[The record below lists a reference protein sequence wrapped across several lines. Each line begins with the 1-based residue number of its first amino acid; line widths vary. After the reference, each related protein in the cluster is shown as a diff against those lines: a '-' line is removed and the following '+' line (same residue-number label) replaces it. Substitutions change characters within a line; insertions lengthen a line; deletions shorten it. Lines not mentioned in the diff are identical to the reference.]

1 MSITG
6 LVYPSRCILCGKPI
20 AEQQAGICPACRR
33 AAETEMEHLSLF
45 PPSNIDALVCA
56 GSYAD
61 GLGQAIRQLK
71 FHSQRAYIQPLAD
84 LMMTAWEIQQL
95 PKPMLVT
102 CVPISAARS
111 HMRGFNQSAA
121 LAQAIASAWHIPFT
135 ETLRRHLLSRRQSE
149 LNAAA
154 RWKNAEKSYYARSHV
169 DLTGQTVVL
178 IDDIV
183 TTGAT
188 ASACAVL
195 LRDMGAQKVFLLAAA
210 RAGRKKSKTMSN
222 KK

>member
-1 MSITG
+1 MNLTE
-6 LVYPSRCILCGKPI
+6 LVYPSRCILCGEPI
-20 AEQQAGICPACRR
+20 AEQQAGICPDCRR
-33 AAETEMEHLSLF
+33 AAEAEMERLSLY
-45 PPSNIDALVCA
+45 PPKDIDALVCA

-61 GLGQAIRQLK
+61 GLGQAIRRLK
-71 FHSQRAYIQPLAD
+71 FHSQRSDILPLAE
-84 LMMTAWEIQQL
+84 LMMTAWDKQQL
-95 PKPMLVT
+95 PKPTLAT
-102 CVPISAARS
+102 CVPISAARF

-121 LAQAIASAWHIPFT
+121 LAQAIAAAWNIPFT

-149 LNAAA
+149 LNATA

-178 IDDIV
+178 VDDIV

-195 LRDMGAQKVFLLAAA
+195 LRDMGARNVFLLAAA